1 MSSSSTDTD
10 QLSRYVRGAA
20 GQDWGTHVRSRLRE
34 YQLSRW
40 SGEPLLGQTAARV
53 LPRQT
58 TTNFPG
64 MHALGYLGELQ
75 QQQSWGTHVMSL
87 LREYQL
93 SRWSGEPL
101 LGPTA
106 ARVLPR
112 QTPTNL
118 PGMHVLGHLGAPQW
132 QQSWGANVRSLLR
145 EYTSQLLRR
154 SGERL
159 VGSTAACVLSRWTP
173 TDLPGTPPVQAIVGR
188 LRRPME
194 VPEEEIEFHLSSWG
208 IYSN

>member
-1 MSSSSTDTD
+1 VRPRQRGIPPSS
-10 QLSRYVRGAA
+10 
-20 GQDWGTHVRSRLRE
+20 
-34 YQLSRW
+34 
-40 SGEPLLGQTAARV
+40 LGGLGSQAARV
-53 LPRQT
+53 LPQHT
-58 TTNFPG
+58 PTNLPG

-132 QQSWGANVRSLLR
+132 QQSWGTNVRSLLR